1 MPQKIIELT
10 TQEIQNSKF
19 KFGIKLIRKIKTEEI
34 L

>member
-10 TQEIQNSKF
+10 TQETQNSKF
-19 KFGIKLIRKIKTEEI
+19 KFGIKLIRKIKMEEI